1 VKGEQMKQFIYIVLV
16 IGLVFIGYANAKDT
30 IYKIDYFSIAIPDN
44 MKIDDKS
51 SDSVQ
56 LVFIDDPGLKKG
68 VISIL
73 AGKREEAG
81 TPDSQW
87 ARVRSLTVSGKKV
100 LYEKETNF
108 AGLKWKVIAVSGMTD
123 IYEMKD
129 VVYFSVGNN
138 AVYMLHYRC
147 LPDKCKAMEIA
158 VDKIISSYRLQAIV
172 KQPDK

>member
-1 VKGEQMKQFIYIVLV
+1 MKKFVYIVLV
-16 IGLVFIGYANAKDT
+16 ISIVLIEYAHAKDSVFKT
-30 IYKIDYFSIAIPDN
+30 DLFSIAIPDN

-56 LVFIDDPGLKKG
+56 LTFIDDPDLKKG

-73 AGKREEAG
+73 AGKSEEPG
-81 TPDSQW
+81 TLDSQW

-100 LYEKETNF
+100 SYEKETKF
-108 AGLKWKVIAVSGMTD
+108 AGLKWKVIAVSGEKGV
-123 IYEMKD
+123 IEVQD
-129 VVYFSVGNN
+129 VVYYSVGNN

-147 LPDKCKAMEIA
+147 PPDKCKAMEIA
-158 VDKIISSYRLQAIV
+158 VDKIISSYRLQATV

>member
-1 VKGEQMKQFIYIVLV
+1 
-16 IGLVFIGYANAKDT
+16 
-30 IYKIDYFSIAIPDN
+30 
-44 MKIDDKS
+44 
-51 SDSVQ
+51 
-56 LVFIDDPGLKKG
+56 
-68 VISIL
+68 
-73 AGKREEAG
+73 
-81 TPDSQW
+81 
-87 ARVRSLTVSGKKV
+87 LTVRDKKV

-147 LPDKCKAMEIA
+147 IQDNCKAMEIA
-158 VDKIISSYRLQAIV
+158 VDKIISSYRLQAAV

>member
-1 VKGEQMKQFIYIVLV
+1 MKQFVYIVLV
-16 IGLVFIGYANAKDT
+16 ISIVFTGYAYAKDSIFKT
-30 IYKIDYFSIAIPDN
+30 DLFSIAIPDD

-56 LVFIDDPGLKKG
+56 LTFTDDHDLKKG

-73 AGKREEAG
+73 AGKSEEPG
-81 TPDSQW
+81 TLDSQW

-100 LYEKETNF
+100 LYEKETIF
-108 AGLKWKVIAVSGMTD
+108 AGLTWKVIAVSGKTGG
-123 IYEMKD
+123 IEVQD
-129 VVYFSVGNN
+129 VVYYSVGNN

-147 LPDKCKAMEIA
+147 PTDKCKAMEIA
-158 VDKIISSYRLQAIV
+158 VDNIISSYRLQVTV